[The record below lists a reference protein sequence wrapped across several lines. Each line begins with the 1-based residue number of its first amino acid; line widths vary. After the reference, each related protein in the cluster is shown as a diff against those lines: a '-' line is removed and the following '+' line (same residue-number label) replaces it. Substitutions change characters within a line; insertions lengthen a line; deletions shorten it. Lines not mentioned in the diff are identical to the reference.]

1 MSAIDLVLVGAT
13 AEDIEALSAIRQGK
27 SILKSACDILRA
39 KGWIVSDAEEPLI
52 SITGRVLL
60 DAIDARSMLLDE
72 LR

>member
-1 MSAIDLVLVGAT
+1 MSAIDLVLAGAT

-27 SILKSACDILRA
+27 SMSKSACDILRA
-39 KGWIVSDAEEPLI
+39 KGWMVSDTEEPLI
-52 SITGRVLL
+52 SISGRVLL